1 MKVAFWSNGR
11 GRSCVTSNLACI
23 SVLSAFDCP
32 TDRTIIFENHNN
44 IMNLGTTLLNHHSV
58 NEIRESITYSSENG
72 LHRVLQSMEQ
82 GKEVSEELLYRQAQ
96 DYLGKRLLYLPSESD
111 SADCL
116 EYYLD
121 KVAIRAMDCFEKYS
135 DMVLVDT
142 TSAPL
147 ASSRKILQKADI
159 VVVNL
164 SQNEQLLNHFFRNYS
179 SIQERA
185 FYLVGNYDAASELTR
200 SAIVKKYHLRGN
212 QVGMIPHN
220 IEFSDAI
227 SKGQVIPYLWKHYE
241 CRQEDSNYE
250 FMTAAKEAVS
260 LFRATVRKVRGKTK

>member
-32 TDRTIIFENHNN
+32 TDRTIVFENHNN
-44 IMNLGTTLLNHHSV
+44 IMNLGTTLLKHHCV
-58 NEIRESITYSSENG
+58 DQIRESISYLSENG
-72 LHRVLQSMEQ
+72 LSCVLQTMEQ
-82 GKEVSEELLYRQAQ
+82 GKEVNEELLYRQAQ

-147 ASSRKILQKADI
+147 VSSRKILQKADV

-179 SIQERA
+179 SIQKRA
-185 FYLVGNYDAASELTR
+185 FYLLGNYDAASELTR
-200 SAIVKKYHLRGN
+200 SVIVKKYHLQGN
-212 QVGMIPHN
+212 QVGVIPHN
-220 IEFSDAI
+220 VAFSDAI
-227 SKGQVIPYLWKHYE
+227 SKGQVLPFLMRYHE
-241 CRQEDSNYE
+241 CDKENSNYE
-250 FMTAAKEAVS
+250 FIASAKEAVS
-260 LFRATVRKVRGKTK
+260 LFRATVRKVRGETK